1 MRSLLTLWKKGIEE
15 HEERYHFSR
24 NRIIIPGP
32 SRTPSGYLIQA
43 SFSYAQARHPGIR
56 YLFIQLVIQPS
67 YAILCST
74 PKGIQCKHALDVPYV
89 ECKSTPD
96 AIHPT
101 PSISRITITTP
112 RLLQM
117 QYSTIKIS
125 SSNPLSTFWALRG
138 HTIKIPSQTSRS
150 HPRAQI
156 FSPFPDLVWL
166 ATFHHH
172 PTLLRHRVPSNS
184 LS

>member
-1 MRSLLTLWKKGIEE
+1 MKTLLILLKGGIEE
-15 HEERYHFSR
+15 HEERHHFSE
-24 NRIIIPGP
+24 NRIIIPGT
-32 SRTPSGYLIQA
+32 SRPPSGYLIQA
-43 SFSYAQARHPGIR
+43 SFSFAQAIHPGIR
-56 YLFIQLVIQPS
+56 YLFIQLVIHLS
-67 YAILCST
+67 CAILCST
-74 PKGIQCKHALDVPYV
+74 PKGFQCRQALDIPYA

-101 PSISRITITTP
+101 PSISHIAITAP

-125 SSNPLSTFWALRG
+125 SPIPLWFSCLRG
-138 HTIKIPSQTSRS
+138 HTIKIPSQTPRS
-150 HPRAQI
+150 HPRAQT
-156 FSPFPDLVWL
+156 FSPFLDLVWL